1 MPWGAEGVVVVVTGV
16 IVFIVI
22 AVVILGLLAWLCGF
36 GDYAIVKEA
45 ARSFMPSNFS
55 VDFDTLADIT
65 TAVFDA
71 LEKYNELSEG
81 KNKLD

>member
-45 ARSFMPSNFS
+45 ARSFMPTNINLE
-55 VDFDTLADIT
+55 TLADVT
-65 TAVFDA
+65 TAVLDA
-71 LEKYNELSEG
+71 LDKYNELTQQQ
-81 KNKLD
+81 KKDD